1 MRRSIAATVACII
14 AGAAVAQN
22 SQATAKNE
30 PDNSVGGGV
39 GPQTVAIS
47 PQSLATALNQFA
59 DSRKLYLIYAQDD
72 VINHRT
78 TGASGELTADET
90 LNKLLKDTGLTYR
103 YLDDKTITIVPIA
116 SGPVNDKKSSRSLEK
131 TSWRLAES
139 GSGSTNAAGTGGSDS
154 WRNEQPTMLEEIV
167 VTAQKREERL
177 LDVPMAITAVTG
189 ADIERRGVSSLS
201 ELQYSVPGPSLVAYG
216 PGQERIQIR
225 GITTANGLPTVGRY
239 LDEIPL
245 SIDENASGLDLRL
258 IDMKQI
264 EVLRGPQGTLYGEG
278 SMGGTIRYLTADPD
292 LTSFG
297 GSFET
302 QAGSVTDGSTAW
314 RVNGVVNLPVVQD
327 RVGLRLVAGYE
338 NSGGW
343 IDSLTTGKK
352 DINENEFLTFRG
364 KLLAEITEKLQ
375 ASILVL
381 HQENEGVQNFGINGK
396 SNARVSELNSPTYD
410 VVNAVLRLDLGWGS
424 LVNSFGY
431 LNAKNDT
438 TTDLSSVYVPLL
450 PLLGFPVG
458 FITSVGLRSTSDI
471 DVYTD
476 EIRLSSVPGGVF
488 DWNVGLYGRQLDRNG
503 VSRTATA
510 PGSPPF
516 DLIAARATSESE
528 AWAAFGELAWHAS
541 DRLTLIGGLRYY
553 DEKRTLTAVSA
564 SFGLPATNANEGT
577 FSSVNPRVNVSY
589 KLSPDAMVYV
599 SAAKGFRSGGFNSAA
614 AGGPLAYDPEKLWTY
629 EIGTKQ
635 QWLERRVTLE
645 GAVYYNDWQ
654 GVQSSFVPV
663 GTAIGFITN
672 GGKVTG
678 WGVDATLTARPTNG
692 LTLSATYGWNNSEY
706 KTASSEH
713 AIGDAVDYAVLETWS
728 GSIDY
733 RRSLFGDV
741 QGFARL
747 DYQHAGPSSIIN
759 RGAGVNIAIDSRDTL
774 NARLGLDFGRYD
786 VAVFA
791 DNLTDVSTP
800 VIPGPFGLIRQDVE
814 MMPRIVGVNFK
825 ARF

>member
-1 MRRSIAATVACII
+1 MSTRTILRTAILALLAASSTTHAADATTLAPKSIEVP
-14 AGAAVAQN
+14 AG
-22 SQATAKNE
+22 
-30 PDNSVGGGV
+30 
-39 GPQTVAIS
+39 
-47 PQSLATALNQFA
+47 SLASALESVAKQYGVNV
-59 DSRKLYLIYAQDD
+59 IYTSSELRNVATEG
-72 VINHRT
+72 VK
-78 TGASGELTADET
+78 GKLTAHQAVE
-90 LNKLLKDTGLTYR
+90 KLLEGTLLTIKVDSSGAMMISAPAPLSS
-103 YLDDKTITIVPIA
+103 LDRTSWA
-116 SGPVNDKKSSRSLEK
+116 GNDKSL
-131 TSWRLAES
+131 RLAES
-139 GSGSTNAAGTGGSDS
+139 GGGSTNEPS
-154 WRNEQPTMLEEIV
+154 RNEQTFQLEEIV

-177 LDVPMAITAVTG
+177 LDVPMAVTAVTG
-189 ADIERRGVSSLS
+189 VEIARRGVSSLS
-201 ELQYSVPGPSLVAYG
+201 DLQYSVPGLSLVAYG

-225 GITTANGLPTVGRY
+225 GVTTANGLPTVGRY

-278 SMGGTIRYLTADPD
+278 SMGGTIRYLTADAD

-297 GSFET
+297 GSVET
-302 QAGSVTDGSTAW
+302 QAGSVADGSTAW

-343 IDSLTTGKK
+343 IDSLATGKK
-352 DINENEFLTFRG
+352 DINENEFLTLRG
-364 KLLAEITEKLQ
+364 KLLAEITDNLQ

-381 HQENEGVQNFGINGK
+381 HQENEGVQNFGIDRT
-396 SNARVSELNSPTYD
+396 SNALVSELNSPKYD
-410 VVNAVLRLDLGWGS
+410 VVNAVLRLDLGWGT

-431 LNAKNDT
+431 LNARNDT
-438 TTDLSSVYVPLL
+438 TTDLSSVYVPVL
-450 PLLGFPVG
+450 PLLGVPAG
-458 FITSVGLRSTSDI
+458 FITSVGLESTSDI

-476 EIRLSSVPGGVF
+476 ELRLASVPGGVV
-488 DWNVGLYGRQLDRNG
+488 DWTVGLYGRQLDRNG
-503 VSRTATA
+503 VSRTATV
-510 PGSPPF
+510 PGSLPF
-516 DLIAARATSESE
+516 DLVAASATSKSE

-553 DEKRTLTAVSA
+553 DEKRTLTATSA

-614 AGGPLAYDPEKLWTY
+614 AGGPIAYDPEKLWTY
-629 EIGTKQ
+629 ELGTKQ

-645 GAVYYNDWQ
+645 GAVYYNDWK

-663 GTAIGFITN
+663 GAAIGYITN
-672 GGKVTG
+672 GGKVNG
-678 WGVDATLTARPTNG
+678 WGVDATLTARPTSA
-692 LTLSATYGWNNSEY
+692 LTLSATYAWNDLEY

-713 AIGDAVDYAVLETWS
+713 AIGDAVDYAVRETWS

-733 RRSLFGDV
+733 RRPLFGDV

-759 RGAGVNIAIDSRDTL
+759 RGSVVNIAIDSRDTL
-774 NARLGLDFGRYD
+774 NARLGLDFGRFD

-791 DNLTDVSTP
+791 DNLTDVDTP
-800 VIPGPFGLIRQDVE
+800 VIPGPFGLIQQDVE
-814 MMPRIVGVNFK
+814 LMPRIVGVNFK
-825 ARF
+825 ARY